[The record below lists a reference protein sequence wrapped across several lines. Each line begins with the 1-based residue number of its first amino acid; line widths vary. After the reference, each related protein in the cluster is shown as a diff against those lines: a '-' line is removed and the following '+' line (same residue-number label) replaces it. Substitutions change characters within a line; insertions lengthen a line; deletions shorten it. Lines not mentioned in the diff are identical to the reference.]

1 VGENVFGGS
10 EMGVSENLAQ
20 CAKGRRA
27 DLAGTRAQHDDWASM
42 MKRRLSMRAYV
53 MTSGGIFGLIVVAH
67 ILRMVEEGP
76 QVARDPL
83 YVIATIVAVGFSVWS
98 FLLLRLRART

>member
-1 VGENVFGGS
+1 
-10 EMGVSENLAQ
+10 
-20 CAKGRRA
+20 
-27 DLAGTRAQHDDWASM
+27 
-42 MKRRLSMRAYV
+42 MRAYV

-83 YVIATIVAVGFSVWS
+83 YVIATVVAVAFSVWA